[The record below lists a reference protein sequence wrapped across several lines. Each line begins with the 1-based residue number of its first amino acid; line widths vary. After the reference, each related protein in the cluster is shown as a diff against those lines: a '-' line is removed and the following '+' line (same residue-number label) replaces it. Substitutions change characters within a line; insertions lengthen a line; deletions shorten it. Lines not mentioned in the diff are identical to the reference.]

1 MGEASV
7 GELESERSRKLFTPN
22 PSTHIT
28 DDETEDLSKVGG
40 GGGSAPGPGLLT
52 FPNDPSV
59 ADTDNGGQSG
69 LSLSPRVTNLFN
81 KDQTA

>member
-1 MGEASV
+1 MWAKLREFPKQLYTTGTSAAAPILPMGEASV

-40 GGGSAPGPGLLT
+40 GGGRHQAQASW
-52 FPNDPSV
+52 
-59 ADTDNGGQSG
+59 
-69 LSLSPRVTNLFN
+69 LSPMILL
-81 KDQTA
+81 